1 MSKFKNLLVIMVD
14 QGCLYPVLCLPYE
27 GKKGEMGVMLPPL
40 SFYPLCQKDG
50 PCLHMTCFGVSLN
63 FVMRK
68 FGTLPFFLLF
78 FFIFLIFFP
87 DSTCCLHGFSTGKPK
102 AMGGCCMRIPSA

>member
-68 FGTLPFFLLF
+68 FGTLPFFLVFFYFFLF
-78 FFIFLIFFP
+78 FFLIPLAACMVFQQENQ
-87 DSTCCLHGFSTGKPK
+87 KPWEG
-102 AMGGCCMRIPSA
+102 AA